1 MLWGNI
7 YRLRG
12 NPIVIIGFSPQ
23 WFKPWFN
30 ISNSSIIYCGCQKI
44 MSVSRLLVI
53 YNSGYVLPFPY
64 TYVHKCLPHLQPFGC
79 LVVPSNNGSAMFCF
93 LLLIS
98 DKAKHCRAIGQNGE
112 MIKKLQI
119 PCLFHI
125 NVCYT
130 SAIFYSFGRSV
141 QQCFAFSYWDLTEQN
156 IAGPLDR
163 KTKRPRD
170 YRPGWLT

>member
-1 MLWGNI
+1 
-7 YRLRG
+7 
-12 NPIVIIGFSPQ
+12 
-23 WFKPWFN
+23 
-30 ISNSSIIYCGCQKI
+30 

-125 NVCYT
+125 NVCYICNF
-130 SAIFYSFGRSV
+130 SLVWSFRPTMF
-141 QQCFAFSYWDLTEQN
+141 CFLLLKFNKA
-156 IAGPLDR
+156 
-163 KTKRPRD
+163 KHCRD
-170 YRPGWLT
+170 IGQKDETIERLQTWLTYIRGLQLLQSSSRHSFTEI

>member
-1 MLWGNI
+1 MEKGCKNHRKTLYSSKRKIVYVVGKPCNI

-30 ISNSSIIYCGCQKI
+30 SFNSSIIYCGCQKI

-98 DKAKHCRAIGQNGE
+98 DKAKHCRTERRNDQEIADILPFPY
-112 MIKKLQI
+112 KCLLHLQFFTRLVV
-119 PCLFHI
+119 PSN
-125 NVCYT
+125 NVLL
-130 SAIFYSFGRSV
+130 S
-141 QQCFAFSYWDLTEQN
+141 LTE
-156 IAGPLDR
+156 I
-163 KTKRPRD
+163 
-170 YRPGWLT
+170 